1 MSSMH
6 EPESSSPRLD
16 RLLLA
21 SAGRQPTGLA
31 NRLFEASVPMLPR
44 PEQVP
49 PVLHR
54 IGFRWLAAAAAL
66 LLAAGLS
73 LRVMRSFDPGTVPQL
88 NLAMVIEGSDAA
100 SLGEEIVVIGAA
112 GDTRLDD
119 LDHEM
124 SLLLADARFDG

>member
-1 MSSMH
+1 
-6 EPESSSPRLD
+6 
-16 RLLLA
+16 
-21 SAGRQPTGLA
+21 
-31 NRLFEASVPMLPR
+31 MLPR
-44 PEQVP
+44 AAEAP

-73 LRVMRSFDPGTVPQL
+73 LRIMRSSDLGMAPEL
-88 NLAMVIEGSDAA
+88 NLAMVVDGSDAA
-100 SLGEEIVVIGAA
+100 SLGEEIVGIRGT

-124 SLLLADARFDG
+124 SLLLSDARFDG

>member
-1 MSSMH
+1 MH
-6 EPESSSPRLD
+6 EPESSPRLD
-16 RLLLA
+16 RLLRV
-21 SAGRQPTGLA
+21 SARRQPVGLA
-31 NRLFEASVPMLPR
+31 HRLFEASAPMLPCVV
-44 PEQVP
+44 EAP

-66 LLAAGLS
+66 LLAAGVS
-73 LRVMRSFDPGTVPQL
+73 LRLMRSSDPGMASEL
-88 NLAMVIEGSDAA
+88 NLAMVVDGSDAS
-100 SLGEEIVVIGAA
+100 SLGEEIVGIRGA